1 VFNIYFIAALL
12 TALTG
17 VCAIIGYLLKQHRN
31 SIKSIVDESVR
42 DAIAP
47 LDKRL
52 DDTISPIDK
61 RLAVIETKMELFWQR
76 IAIDMAKTLHHPEPS
91 RVRVDALLDNFMSGH
106 LNDADSD
113 ELRGYLEV
121 IRDWEPGQ
129 IAPFMIFQGEQV
141 AAAILLHTME
151 HVTNQE
157 MRKADGQDHR

>member
-12 TALTG
+12 TAVLG
-17 VCAIIGYLLKQHRN
+17 VATIIGYLLSQHR
-31 SIKSIVDESVR
+31 KSIQTIVDDSLDRKIGPV
-42 DAIAP
+42 
-47 LDKRL
+47 DKRL
-52 DDTISPIDK
+52 S
-61 RLAVIETKMELFWQR
+61 VIETKMELFWQR

-91 RVRVDALLDNFMSGH
+91 RARVDTLLDRFMTGH
-106 LNDADSD
+106 LSTPDTD

-129 IAPFMIFQGEQV
+129 IAPFMVYQGEQV

>member
-1 VFNIYFIAALL
+1 LFNIYFVAALL
-12 TALTG
+12 TAVLG
-17 VCAIIGYLLKQHRN
+17 VVTIIGYLLNQHR
-31 SIKSIVDESVR
+31 KSLQAIVTESLNE
-42 DAIAP
+42 AISP
-47 LDKRL
+47 VDKRL
-52 DDTISPIDK
+52 TI
-61 RLAVIETKMELFWQR
+61 IETKMELFWQR

-91 RVRVDALLDNFMSGH
+91 RARVDTLLDNFMSGH
-106 LNDADSD
+106 LNDADSS